1 MAPRRPVRGTRP
13 ESGAAAV
20 EFALVVPVLVLI
32 ISGIIGFGVVF
43 AQQLALGNASRQV
56 ARSAVV
62 RGSFC
67 GTGGGVGLPGTML
80 TGDAKVN
87 ATTLFVTTNNV
98 QVDIKRSA
106 GLPTDWSTGL
116 CTGDSGNAAMACS
129 GSAVGDNV
137 YVRMRYT
144 STLSLPF
151 FQPSFNLQSIGAF
164 RCEFS

>member
-62 RGSFC
+62 QGSFC
-67 GTGGGVGLPGTML
+67 GVGGAAGTPLGSTTKL
-80 TGDAKVN
+80 TRDAKAN
-87 ATTLFVTTNNV
+87 ATTIFVTTTNV
-98 QVDIKRSA
+98 QVDIKRAANVPS
-106 GLPTDWSTGL
+106 DWSTGT
-116 CTGDSGNAAMACS
+116 CSGDSAMACS
-129 GSAVGDNV
+129 GSLQGDNV
-137 YVRMRYT
+137 YVRLRYT

>member
-87 ATTLFVTTNNV
+87 ATTLFVTTTNV
-98 QVDIKRSA
+98 QVDIKRAANVPS
-106 GLPTDWSTGL
+106 DWSTGT
-116 CTGDSGNAAMACS
+116 CSGDSAMACS
-129 GSAVGDNV
+129 GSLQGDNV
-137 YVRMRYT
+137 YVRLRYT